1 MSISVLHKICPHVKP
16 YESEIL
22 KRGESQENRGFCF
35 GRTMALQLCIDL
47 HLESIVHQSIVHY
60 LCTKLRYLTNW
71 TLDMAIFFDIATL
84 EHQIQQFFTTCFSWW
99 RANLLIFYRT
109 LLSHYCSPHHFTY
122 FLGPVILAAV
132 FDNEVLTLFR
142 SSVWIDNSTSFLW

>member
-1 MSISVLHKICPHVKP
+1 MSLRFWREKKARRIVDFVLDGPWRCSFV
-16 YESEIL
+16 L
-22 KRGESQENRGFCF
+22 
-35 GRTMALQLCIDL
+35 TCI
-47 HLESIVHQSIVHY
+47 LESIVHQSMVHY

-84 EHQIQQFFTTCFSWW
+84 ELQIQQFFTTCFSWW

-132 FDNEVLTLFR
+132 SDNEVITLFR
-142 SSVWIDNSTSFLW
+142 SSVWIDNSICLSEYMVREHGPTHQC